1 MCESIVPEN
10 MIVDRIEQAAAILGE
25 AAIVRHPDNPSDHDL
40 TNEHGP
46 CLPQPGECLC
56 YLDIEATAERAGYVA
71 AVAPHDPYHRW
82 VLTKKPPLVERR
94 VLQWLGRNAWVFV
107 VILLSLML
115 YHFGVAMESSDRGS
129 MGNPVPR
136 WDFDV
141 RFEPDGGGRA
151 S

>member
-1 MCESIVPEN
+1 MCESNELEN
-10 MIVDRIEQAAAILGE
+10 GNVGTIEQAAAILGE

-40 TNEHGP
+40 TNEYGP
-46 CLPQPGECLC
+46 PLPPGHWLC
-56 YLDIEATAERAGYVA
+56 YLDLEATAERAGYVA
-71 AVAPHDPYHRW
+71 GVAPHDPYHCW
-82 VLTKKPPLVERR
+82 VLTKKPLPIELRA
-94 VLQWLGRNAWVFV
+94 LAWLGRNAWVFV

-129 MGNPVPR
+129 KGNPVPR